1 MDQSLLNT
9 AAANPTAPSAH
20 TAVVPATSIVPS
32 PAVAALP
39 VAAPVVVS
47 VPIPRDP
54 AVVTGVPVV
63 APVVANPGAGAIVN
77 PVLPTVDDDAPMQ
90 AANTIPQVSW
100 VLRTT
105 VVFNNRQESNVPTF

>member
-9 AAANPTAPSAH
+9 AAANPAAASAH
-20 TAVVPATSIVPS
+20 TTVVPATAVVPS
-32 PAVAALP
+32 PAAAVP
-39 VAAPVVVS
+39 VTAAPVVVS

-54 AVVTGVPVV
+54 TVVTGIPVV
-63 APVVANPGAGAIVN
+63 APVVANPGAGAVVN

-100 VLRTT
+100 VLLMN
-105 VVFNNRQESNVPTF
+105 VGSNEVYIIN